1 VEIKDLFS
9 LNPERFL
16 GHSHLSVFGSQS
28 ERYQT
33 EMAFLLKLLSVD
45 KAISIQAHPNQTL
58 SEKLHAARPDI
69 YRDETHKPEIGVALD
84 DNVASCFGFL
94 GREKLSA
101 NMNENKVLGEY
112 FEYEHGSTVC
122 DETYLKK
129 AIHKLLFELD
139 KDQSLLEKT
148 LCELEAEISHLSA
161 ERRTEH
167 QKLFLTL
174 VAQYGRD
181 DVGLIFIFFF
191 NILRLKKGEA
201 LLSIPDE
208 PHAYLSGDIVEC
220 MCNSDNTVRGG
231 LTPKFKDTDILY
243 DMLPYHNMEIERR
256 PFNGIPL

>member
-1 VEIKDLFS
+1 
-9 LNPERFL
+9 
-16 GHSHLSVFGSQS
+16 
-28 ERYQT
+28 
-33 EMAFLLKLLSVD
+33 MKLLSVD

-94 GREKLSA
+94 GGEKLAA
-101 NMNENKVLGEY
+101 NLRECKVLGGY
-112 FEYEHGSTVC
+112 FEYEHGVTVC
-122 DETYLKK
+122 DETFLRK

-139 KDQSLLEKT
+139 KDQNLLEKT
-148 LCELEAEISHLSA
+148 IGDLEAEISKVSE
-161 ERRTEH
+161 ERRSEH

-174 VAQYGRD
+174 IAQYGRD
-181 DVGLIFIFFF
+181 DVGLVFIFFF

-243 DMLPYHNMEIERR
+243 DMLPYQNMEIERK
-256 PFNGIPL
+256 PFSGIPL